1 MTASSAYF
9 LHTYSGFEPL
19 QAFDIV
25 YGGHFEH
32 RLLRAGNTT
41 MEHQRLQ
48 LGEVRLESGCYDF
61 PVIAQGSMPDD
72 ALCIGFVLNGHDTTR
87 YNLTDIAADD
97 IQLYPGGVEL
107 LYHARRASRW
117 INFTTTETLLQQTA
131 LQRRGRPLPLRGGAA
146 HSITLPAGRRGYLG
160 RVAMDAFALARSLAS
175 TGGIGEA
182 LERDM
187 SASLLGCYVD
197 ALSDA
202 GHALCPH
209 DTAVGRHQHL
219 IRACERLLVEG
230 GDADIALGEIA
241 RRSGYSHRALQLIF
255 RRSVGM
261 TPGRWFLG
269 VRLNG
274 ALRDLIT
281 APASCTVSEV
291 ATRWGFHHYARFSAQ
306 YRDAFGELPSR
317 TLQRNR
323 ARLSG

>member
-1 MTASSAYF
+1 MTPSSAYF
-9 LHTYSGFEPL
+9 VHNYSGFEPL

-32 RLLRAGNTT
+32 RLLGAGSTT

-48 LGEVRLESGCYDF
+48 LDGVRLESGCYDF
-61 PVIAQGSMPDD
+61 PVIAQGSMPGG
-72 ALCIGFVLNGHDTTR
+72 AICVGFVLDGHDTTR

-117 INFTTTETLLQQTA
+117 INFTTTESLLQQTA
-131 LQRRGRPLPLRGGAA
+131 LQRRGRPLQLQGGSA
-146 HSITLPAGRRGYLG
+146 HSITLPAGRRCYLG
-160 RVAMDAFALARSLAS
+160 QVALDAFTLARSLAS
-175 TGGIGEA
+175 TGGIGKA

-202 GHALCPH
+202 DQRLPPH
-209 DTAVGRHQHL
+209 ETAAARHQHL
-219 IRACERLLVEG
+219 IRACERLVTEG
-230 GDADIALGEIA
+230 GDAYITLAEIA
-241 RRSGYSHRALQLIF
+241 RRSGYSQRALQLIF

-281 APASCTVSEV
+281 APPSCTVSEV
-291 ATRWGFHHYARFSAQ
+291 ATRWGFRHYARFSAQ
-306 YRDAFGELPSR
+306 YRAAFGELPSH

-323 ARLSG
+323 ERSGR